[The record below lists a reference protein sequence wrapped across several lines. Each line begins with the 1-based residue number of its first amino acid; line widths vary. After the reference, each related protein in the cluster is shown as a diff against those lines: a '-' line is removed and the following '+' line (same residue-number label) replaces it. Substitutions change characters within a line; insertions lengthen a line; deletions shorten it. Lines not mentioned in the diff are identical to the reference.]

1 MGCSVGLEKGVC
13 GLLGLVRKR
22 CFVGCSVW
30 LEKRVL
36 WAAGTDYYRLND
48 YGIDEGYPRSLADD
62 WDLTGPVDCALHWDN
77 GYTFIF
83 KVSITIHTGKGGGG
97 HLHL

>member
-1 MGCSVGLEKGVC
+1 MDV
-13 GLLGLVRKR
+13 VR
-22 CFVGCSVW
+22 
-30 LEKRVL
+30 KRVL
-36 WAAGTDYYRLND
+36 WVAGAEYYRLND

-83 KVSITIHTGKGGGG
+83 KVRRR
-97 HLHL
+97 HLLL